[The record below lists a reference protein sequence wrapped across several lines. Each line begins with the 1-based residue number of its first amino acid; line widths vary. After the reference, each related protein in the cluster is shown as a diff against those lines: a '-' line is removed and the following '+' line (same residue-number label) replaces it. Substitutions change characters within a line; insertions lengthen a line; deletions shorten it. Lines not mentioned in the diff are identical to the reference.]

1 MDNESTQEI
10 FQFISPAE
18 IYLCNVARPGSD
30 LFDEGHKIQP
40 KPRRREFFLA
50 RRPPT
55 RRETKTRE
63 RNSGMTRTNLL
74 IARNELRMIQLHSLQ
89 GEKVLRVE
97 GQEQ

>member
-1 MDNESTQEI
+1 MSHVREVTCLMKDIKSSQSLGEGNFSWRVVQDQE
-10 FQFISPAE
+10 
-18 IYLCNVARPGSD
+18 
-30 LFDEGHKIQP
+30 
-40 KPRRREFFLA
+40 
-50 RRPPT
+50 
-55 RRETKTRE
+55 RE